1 MSGWGGRYAILAG
14 HKDFSTG
21 PGQGVDAVYACH
33 PSLVA
38 VPADFEPIAVP
49 TSLALGGA
57 DSLLGEKEVGQ
68 IQELMAQKKKEEGGL
83 ETEVMVY
90 DDQVHGYV
98 LSLLSTYSGGLGGS
112 SSPSPLFFSSPPPF
126 LFSLLSPLA
135 SAFS

>member
-68 IQELMAQKKKEEGGL
+68 IQELMAQKKKEEEGGL
-83 ETEVMVY
+83 ETEVVVY

-98 LSLLSTYSGGLGGS
+98 LSLLSTYSGGLGGFLFS
-112 SSPSPLFFSSPPPF
+112 FPPLLFFSPSFSFFPPF
-126 LFSLLSPLA
+126 PSC
-135 SAFS
+135 